1 MWSGRSAERK
11 RTASWCNSPSSA
23 LDEDLLGLPLASAA
37 LLEELGDIPH
47 VTYHAGNVRKRGRG

>member
-1 MWSGRSAERK
+1 MVRAFGGEEAHGELVQL
-11 RTASWCNSPSSA
+11 AVDA